1 MDFYEQHAYDEESE
15 VRVVVCMHCGMV
27 GHYMWSCPSRE
38 LDQAMNSYPLW
49 PVNELYGNSNNQW
62 SSYEPYDNTYN
73 SEWRNHQDFSWSHN
87 EVNAYEQQ
95 HVVVCSCALSF
106 PIVSSACG
114 RLFMC
119 SVLPNSIKWRELL
132 LLLRP
137 IAPPKFSMLLL
148 NFVISFVHRCFTSS
162 LIYCSCTASPPSKRR
177 NSIRED
183 RADCLVLIAA
193 H

>member
-1 MDFYEQHAYDEESE
+1 MKEVAIDYFVKLFTTHPEVES
-15 VRVVVCMHCGMV
+15 
-27 GHYMWSCPSRE
+27 
-38 LDQAMNSYPLW
+38 
-49 PVNELYGNSNNQW
+49 
-62 SSYEPYDNTYN
+62 YDNLPRLFP
-73 SEWRNHQDFSWSHN
+73 SLEEGVLAVISRGVKEE
-87 EVNAYEQQ
+87 EVKD
-95 HVVVCSCALSF
+95 ALF
-106 PIVSSACG
+106 GIGGLKAPACG

-162 LIYCSCTASPPSKRR
+162 LIYCSCTASRPSKRR

>member
-1 MDFYEQHAYDEESE
+1 MAIPPLPADSLDELLNQEENDSIESSQLNLG
-15 VRVVVCMHCGMV
+15 RK
-27 GHYMWSCPSRE
+27 RE
-38 LDQAMNSYPLW
+38 
-49 PVNELYGNSNNQW
+49 
-62 SSYEPYDNTYN
+62 
-73 SEWRNHQDFSWSHN
+73 R
-87 EVNAYEQQ
+87 
-95 HVVVCSCALSF
+95 
-106 PIVSSACG
+106 ACG

-162 LIYCSCTASPPSKRR
+162 LIYCSCTASRPSKRR